1 MIDLFDVAQFNTGIL
16 TMELIAVG
24 VLGLMWGSYLNV
36 CIYRLPIYRL
46 VFYPVKSFCPG
57 CGKEIRTR
65 DNIPVLSFLLLK
77 GRCRY
82 CGMKISPRYAVVE
95 MLTAAIMLL
104 IFVKVRMI
112 DESPLG
118 YTVIQFCFFSALII
132 ATFTD
137 LEHWIIPDETSIGGA
152 VLAPIVSF
160 LYPAL
165 HVGTTWIAEMPRV
178 NALVVSLAGAAVGA
192 GAIWGIG
199 VIGKIAFRKDAMG
212 FGDVKLLAFFGGI
225 LGYEAALMTIFA
237 GALITLFYVVIFMIY
252 LGVRCGLEEV
262 KTRGSEVPFGP
273 GLCTA
278 AALFVLV
285 REPALGLFGSFAE
298 AMRVLFTGAV

>member
-1 MIDLFDVAQFNTGIL
+1 MVDLFDVAQYNAAIL

-36 CIYRLPIYRL
+36 CVYRLPIYRL

-57 CGKEIRTR
+57 CGKEVRTR

-82 CGMKISPRYAVVE
+82 CGMRISPRYVVIE
-95 MLTAAIMLL
+95 MLTAAVMLL
-104 IFVKVRMI
+104 VFVKVRLA
-112 DESPLG
+112 DGSPLG

-137 LEHWIIPDETSIGGA
+137 LEHWIIPDEISIGGA
-152 VLAPIVSF
+152 VLAPVVSF

-165 HVGTTWIAEMPRV
+165 HAGTTWIAGMPRV

-192 GAIWGIG
+192 GAIWAIGI
-199 VIGKIAFRKDAMG
+199 VGKVVFRKDAMG
-212 FGDVKLLAFFGGI
+212 FGDVKLLAFFGGL
-225 LGYEAALMTIFA
+225 LGYEAAVMTIFA
-237 GALITLFYVVIFMIY
+237 GAFITLFYVVVFMIY
-252 LGVRCGLEEV
+252 LAVRYGLAEV
-262 KTRGSEVPFGP
+262 QTRGSEVPFGP

-278 AALFVLV
+278 AALFVLT
-285 REPALGLFGSFAE
+285 REHALRLFGAFAE
-298 AMRVLFTGAV
+298 TMRVLFTGAI

>member
-1 MIDLFDVAQFNTGIL
+1 MVDLFNVAQFNVGIL
-16 TMELIAVG
+16 TLELVAVCVIG
-24 VLGLMWGSYLNV
+24 FMWGSYLNV

-82 CGMKISPRYAVVE
+82 CGMKISARYVIVE
-95 MLTAAIMLL
+95 MLTAAVMLL
-104 IFVKVRMI
+104 VFVKVRVI
-112 DESPLG
+112 DGSPLG

-137 LEHWIIPDETSIGGA
+137 LEHWIIPDEISLGGA

-165 HVGTTWIAEMPRV
+165 HEGTTWIAAMPRV
-178 NALVVSLAGAAVGA
+178 NALVVSLAGAGVGA

-199 VIGKIAFRKDAMG
+199 VVGKVVFRKEAMG
-212 FGDVKLLAFFGGI
+212 FGDVKLLAFFGGL
-225 LGYEAALMTIFA
+225 LGYKAAAMTIFA
-237 GALITLFYVVIFMIY
+237 GAFITLLYVVIFMIY
-252 LGVRCGLEEV
+252 LGVRYGLAEV
-262 KTRGSEVPFGP
+262 QMRGSEVPFGP

-278 AALFVLV
+278 AALFVLA
-285 REPALGLFGSFAE
+285 RQHALGLFDAFAE

>member
-1 MIDLFDVAQFNTGIL
+1 MTDLFDVAQFNTATL
-16 TMELIAVG
+16 ALELVTVC

-77 GRCRY
+77 GRCRC
-82 CGMKISPRYAVVE
+82 CGMKISPRYVVVE
-95 MLTAAIMLL
+95 MLTAAMMLL
-104 IFVKVRMI
+104 VFVKVRVV
-112 DESPLG
+112 DGSPLG

-137 LEHWIIPDETSIGGA
+137 LEHWIIPDEISLGGA

-165 HVGTTWIAEMPRV
+165 HGGTTWIAGMPRV
-178 NALVVSLAGAAVGA
+178 NALVVSLAGAAIGA

-199 VIGKIAFRKDAMG
+199 IVGKVVFRKDAMG
-212 FGDVKLLAFFGGI
+212 FGDVKLLAFFGGL
-225 LGYEAALMTIFA
+225 LGYKAAVMTIFA
-237 GALITLFYVVIFMIY
+237 GAFITLFYVVVFMIY
-252 LGVRCGLEEV
+252 LGVRYGLAEV
-262 KTRGSEVPFGP
+262 QTRGSEVPFGP

-278 AALFVLV
+278 AALFVLARQQAVGMFDAFVEAV
-285 REPALGLFGSFAE
+285 RFLFS
-298 AMRVLFTGAV
+298 GAI